1 MARFDDL
8 QEHVVMEI
16 LLRLPADSL
25 VQFKCVSKSSYALI
39 TDPAFV
45 AKHLHYTKKKSQYE
59 SLLFG
64 RHCGEI
70 NGYRL
75 SLLPS
80 FVDNGEND
88 IIRPVVED
96 LNVPLTEYGDARITE
111 WANICHCDGMVCLQ
125 SEDFWNPIDI
135 MVCNPE
141 LQEFKVLPRLKNAE
155 KMCHRLIGFE
165 YNSIAN
171 DYKIVSYDGVDVQI
185 HTLGTES
192 WREINISQDI
202 PMPSQYG
209 YLNSNGVCYWAM
221 TTNSS
226 TRKSVVLCFD
236 MRDETFHVVPFSN
249 EATNFEDVSC
259 AMWNGKFSLFLNSSK
274 ADDYRVENPKFHST
288 FEMWVMDFDTFK
300 SVNGGCPWTKHLVI
314 GPLGPFEGPLT
325 PIKFSNDDELILWT
339 GRSRKFR
346 AYNLHTQKVRS
357 IETDGD
363 TLFICCLYVKSLVSI
378 KGTGVSTRELKRNGE
393 DGKDEEKSTAV
404 VT

>member
-1 MARFDDL
+1 
-8 QEHVVMEI
+8 
-16 LLRLPADSL
+16 
-25 VQFKCVSKSSYALI
+25 
-39 TDPAFV
+39 
-45 AKHLHYTKKKSQYE
+45 
-59 SLLFG
+59 
-64 RHCGEI
+64 
-70 NGYRL
+70 
-75 SLLPS
+75 
-80 FVDNGEND
+80 
-88 IIRPVVED
+88 
-96 LNVPLTEYGDARITE
+96 
-111 WANICHCDGMVCLQ
+111 
-125 SEDFWNPIDI
+125 
-135 MVCNPE
+135 
-141 LQEFKVLPRLKNAE
+141 
-155 KMCHRLIGFE
+155 MCHRLIGFE
-165 YNSIAN
+165 YDSIAN

-192 WREINISQDI
+192 WREINTSQDI

-236 MRDETFHVVPFSN
+236 MHDETFHVVPFSN
-249 EATNFEDVSC
+249 EATNFKDVSC

-288 FEMWVMDFDTFK
+288 FEMWVMDFDTYEG
-300 SVNGGCPWTKHLVI
+300 VNGGCPWTKHLVI

-346 AYNLHTQKVRS
+346 TYNLHTQKVRS

-378 KGTGVSTRELKRNGE
+378 EGTGVLTRELKRNGE
-393 DGKDEEKSTAV
+393 DG
-404 VT
+404 